1 MERRL
6 KGFIYKICIFII
18 LAFLCI
24 TILWSGT
31 TRSVFAVSA
40 DSGYDQSEVL
50 KDLEDSVIS
59 GKQFDVSDYPA
70 DDDGDLKIIAFA
82 EYCYN
87 FYTSEQD
94 NYALYFYV
102 YNPQLVEFDYDSTL
116 NTVLM
121 RVGGNAADEYI
132 DYKLIFLDMSEGG
145 DLQGRFLK
153 YKIELSADEKSA
165 ILQKLDHSSRIYEL
179 LELELRHADGYL
191 AEAYDISTRYTY
203 TGFAAGYGEDAEG
216 DSTLS
221 CSVSGDVASISPE
234 VHHTFY
240 RAEGSNGTTTYTQ
253 DTLYSVYFSVPDELF
268 GEYGELIEI
277 RASWLKAMTQWAFVT
292 GNSQFYDFVGQYMG
306 LNMSD
311 GENII
316 FPMEGANL
324 ADLTDYRIYAQDY
337 DKQAVFDYGKYGSR
351 DFSIS
356 GYAEYDGWFSG
367 LYYAGADTDS
377 ADDYV
382 VSSEVLLQSM
392 EKYHDEY
399 DMREDYE
406 VDDYI
411 FSTPYGGE
419 YLVVNG
425 VEYPYSKALFESWDS
440 EETTADISADS
451 ELPSLTSVTLGK
463 NFWESLFGGYHE
475 VSSTEFDGIKAIDI
489 ITEDSFEST
498 PALTCENLF
507 IDTADYEDFAD
518 FYETAEAKG
527 ETVILLRF
535 DVGEY
540 SALETVLGTTND
552 SQLITPNIDIISTN
566 GRIFKQNV
574 YLNFDVI
581 HLKFLLGDTVTT
593 IGVIMDPITVIGDS
607 TPAIDTSPDLRL
619 DWWKTVLAVIALLFL
634 IILLWPILPYI
645 IKMIVAIIT
654 LPFKA
659 IAALY
664 RAIKNRGKDSSEAE
678 KPKNAKKIR
687 GDK

>member
-6 KGFIYKICIFII
+6 KSFTYKICIFII
-18 LAFLCI
+18 FAFLCI
-24 TILWSGT
+24 SILWGVFA
-31 TRSVFAVSA
+31 RSVFADSME
-40 DSGYDQSEVL
+40 SGYDQSKVL

-59 GKQFDVSDYPA
+59 GKQFEVSDYPA
-70 DDDGDLKIIAFA
+70 DDDGDLKILAFA

-94 NYALYFYV
+94 DYGLYFYV
-102 YNPQLVEFDYDSTL
+102 YNPQLIEFDYSSAL
-116 NTVLM
+116 NTVSM
-121 RVGGNAADEYI
+121 RIGGNTADGYA
-132 DYKLIFLDMSEGG
+132 DYDLTFLDMSAGG

-153 YKIELSADEKSA
+153 YKIALSDEEKSA
-165 ILQKLDHSSRIYEL
+165 VLNKLDHSSRVYEISEF
-179 LELELRHADGYL
+179 ELKLFGGSSA
-191 AEAYDISTRYTY
+191 AYDVSAKYTY
-203 TGFAAGYGEDAEG
+203 TGFAKGYGEDKEG
-216 DSTLS
+216 DSTLN

-277 RASWLKAMTQWAFVT
+277 RASWLKAMTQWAFLT
-292 GNSQFYDFVGQYMG
+292 GNRQFYDFVGQYMG

-316 FPMEGANL
+316 FPLEGAAL
-324 ADLTDYRIYAQDY
+324 SDLTDYRIYAQDY

-351 DFSIS
+351 DFYIP

-367 LYYAGADTDS
+367 LFYAGEDTDS

-419 YLVVNG
+419 YLEVNG

-440 EETTADISADS
+440 EETIADISADS

-475 VSSTEFDGIKAIDI
+475 VSSTEFDGIKAIEI

-552 SQLITPNIDIISTN
+552 NQLITPNIDIISTN

-607 TPAIDTSPDLRL
+607 TPAIDTSPDSRL
-619 DWWKTVLAVIALLFL
+619 DWWKTVLAVIALFVL

-645 IKMIVAIIT
+645 IKMLVAIIT

-664 RAIKNRGKDSSEAE
+664 KAIKNRGKDSSEAE
-678 KPKNAKKIR
+678 KPKNVKNKR
-687 GDK
+687 

>member
-6 KGFIYKICIFII
+6 KSFTYKICIFII
-18 LAFLCI
+18 FAFLCI
-24 TILWSGT
+24 SILWGVFA
-31 TRSVFAVSA
+31 RSVFADSME
-40 DSGYDQSEVL
+40 SGYDQSKVL

-59 GKQFDVSDYPA
+59 GKQFEVSDYPA
-70 DDDGDLKIIAFA
+70 DDDGDLKILAFA

-94 NYALYFYV
+94 DYRLYLYV
-102 YNPQLVEFDYDSTL
+102 YNPQLIEFDYASTL
-116 NTVLM
+116 NTVSM
-121 RVGGNAADEYI
+121 RIGGNTAD
-132 DYKLIFLDMSEGG
+132 DYADYDLMFLDMTTGG

-153 YKIELSADEKSA
+153 LKINLSADEKSA
-165 ILQKLDHSSRIYEL
+165 ILNELDHSSRVYEVT
-179 LELELRHADGYL
+179 ELELKLSGGSSA
-191 AEAYDISTRYTY
+191 AYDVSAKYTY
-203 TGFAAGYGEDAEG
+203 TGFAKGYGEDKEG
-216 DSTLS
+216 DSTLN

-292 GNSQFYDFVGQYMG
+292 GNSQFYDFAEQYMG

-311 GENII
+311 GEINT
-316 FPMEGANL
+316 FPLEVAKL
-324 ADLTDYRIYAQDY
+324 SDLTDYRIYAQDY
-337 DKQAVFDYGKYGSR
+337 NHRMVFDYGQVG
-351 DFSIS
+351 DTTVS

-367 LYYAGADTDS
+367 LFYAGTDTDS

-382 VSSEVLLQSM
+382 ISSEVLLQAM

-399 DMREDYE
+399 DMREDLE
-406 VDDYI
+406 VGDYT
-411 FSTPYGGE
+411 FSTPYGGD
-419 YLVVNG
+419 YLEVDG
-425 VEYPYSKALFESWDS
+425 KEYPYSKALFESWDD
-440 EETTADISADS
+440 EETVADISTDYD
-451 ELPSLTSVTLGK
+451 LPDLTSVTLGK
-463 NFWESLFGGYHE
+463 NFWEKLFGGYHE
-475 VSSTEFDGIKAIDI
+475 VSSTEFDDIKAIEI

-507 IDTADYEDFAD
+507 IDTSDYEDFSA
-518 FYETAEAKG
+518 FYEAAEAKG

-552 SQLITPNIDIISTN
+552 NQLITPNIDVISTN

-593 IGVIMDPITVIGDS
+593 IGVIMDPMTIISDS
-607 TPAIDTSPDLRL
+607 TPSLDTDPDSRL
-619 DWWKTVLAVIALLFL
+619 YWWKVALAIAGLLVL
-634 IILLWPILPYI
+634 IIILWPILPYI

>member
-6 KGFIYKICIFII
+6 KSFTYKICIFIVF
-18 LAFLCI
+18 AFLCI
-24 TILWSGT
+24 SILWGVFV
-31 TRSVFAVSA
+31 RSVFADSME
-40 DSGYDQSEVL
+40 SGYDQSKVL

-59 GKQFDVSDYPA
+59 GKQFEVSDYPA
-70 DDDGDLKIIAFA
+70 DDDGDLKILAFA

-94 NYALYFYV
+94 DYGLYFYV
-102 YNPQLVEFDYDSTL
+102 YNPQLIEFDYSSAL
-116 NTVLM
+116 NTVSM
-121 RVGGNAADEYI
+121 RIGGNTADGYA
-132 DYKLIFLDMSEGG
+132 DYDLTFLDMSAGG

-153 YKIELSADEKSA
+153 YKIALSDEEKSA
-165 ILQKLDHSSRIYEL
+165 VLNKLDHSSRVYEIS
-179 LELELRHADGYL
+179 ELELKLFGGSSA
-191 AEAYDISTRYTY
+191 AYDVSAKYTY
-203 TGFAAGYGEDAEG
+203 TGFAKGYGEDKEG
-216 DSTLS
+216 DSTLN

-292 GNSQFYDFVGQYMG
+292 GNSQFYDFAEQYMG

-311 GENII
+311 GEINT
-316 FPMEGANL
+316 FPLEVAKL
-324 ADLTDYRIYAQDY
+324 SDLTDYRIYAQDY
-337 DKQAVFDYGKYGSR
+337 NHRMVFDYGQVG
-351 DFSIS
+351 DTTVS

-367 LYYAGADTDS
+367 LFYAGTDTDS

-382 VSSEVLLQSM
+382 ISSEVLLQAM

-399 DMREDYE
+399 DMREDLE
-406 VDDYI
+406 VGDYT
-411 FSTPYGGE
+411 FSTPYGGD
-419 YLVVNG
+419 YLEVDG
-425 VEYPYSKALFESWDS
+425 KEYPYSKALFESWDD
-440 EETTADISADS
+440 EETVADISTDYD
-451 ELPSLTSVTLGK
+451 LPDLTSVTLGK
-463 NFWESLFGGYHE
+463 NFWEKLFGGYHE
-475 VSSTEFDGIKAIDI
+475 VSSTEFDDIKAIEI

-507 IDTADYEDFAD
+507 IDTSDYEDFSA
-518 FYETAEAKG
+518 FYEAAEAKG

-552 SQLITPNIDIISTN
+552 NQLITPNIDVISTN

-593 IGVIMDPITVIGDS
+593 IGVIMDPMTIISDS
-607 TPAIDTSPDLRL
+607 TPSLDSDPDSRL
-619 DWWKTVLAVIALLFL
+619 YWWKVALAVAGLFVL
-634 IILLWPILPYI
+634 IIILWPVLPYI

-654 LPFKA
+654 LPFNA

-664 RAIKNRGKDSSEAE
+664 KAIKNRGKDSSEAE
-678 KPKNAKKIR
+678 KPKNVKNKR
-687 GDK
+687 

>member
-6 KGFIYKICIFII
+6 KSFTYKICIFII
-18 LAFLCI
+18 FAFLCI
-24 TILWSGT
+24 SILWGVFA
-31 TRSVFAVSA
+31 RSVFADSME
-40 DSGYDQSEVL
+40 SGYDQSKVL

-59 GKQFDVSDYPA
+59 GKQFEVSDYPA
-70 DDDGDLKIIAFA
+70 DDDGDLKILAFA

-94 NYALYFYV
+94 DYRLYLYV
-102 YNPQLVEFDYDSTL
+102 YNPQLIEFDYASTL
-116 NTVLM
+116 NTVSM
-121 RVGGNAADEYI
+121 RIGGNTAD
-132 DYKLIFLDMSEGG
+132 DYADYDLMFLDMTTGG

-153 YKIELSADEKSA
+153 LKINLSADEKSA
-165 ILQKLDHSSRIYEL
+165 ILNELDHSSRVYEVT
-179 LELELRHADGYL
+179 ELELKLSGGSSA
-191 AEAYDISTRYTY
+191 AYDVSAKYTY
-203 TGFAAGYGEDAEG
+203 TGFAKGYGEDKEG
-216 DSTLS
+216 DSTLN

-292 GNSQFYDFVGQYMG
+292 GNSQFYDFAEQYMG

-311 GENII
+311 GEINT
-316 FPMEGANL
+316 FPLEVAKL
-324 ADLTDYRIYAQDY
+324 SDLTDYRIYAQDY
-337 DKQAVFDYGKYGSR
+337 NHRMVFDYGQVG
-351 DFSIS
+351 DTTVS

-367 LYYAGADTDS
+367 LFYAGTDTDS

-382 VSSEVLLQSM
+382 ISSEVLLQAM

-399 DMREDYE
+399 DMREDLE
-406 VDDYI
+406 VGDYT
-411 FSTPYGGE
+411 FSTPYGGD
-419 YLVVNG
+419 YLEVDG
-425 VEYPYSKALFESWDS
+425 KEYPYSKALFESWDD
-440 EETTADISADS
+440 EETVADISTDYD
-451 ELPSLTSVTLGK
+451 LPDLTSVTLGK
-463 NFWESLFGGYHE
+463 NFWEKLFGGYHE
-475 VSSTEFDGIKAIDI
+475 VSSTEFDDIKAIEI

-507 IDTADYEDFAD
+507 IDTSDYEDFSA
-518 FYETAEAKG
+518 FYEAAEAKG

-552 SQLITPNIDIISTN
+552 NQLITPNIDVISTN

-593 IGVIMDPITVIGDS
+593 IGVIMDPMTIISDS
-607 TPAIDTSPDLRL
+607 TPSLDTDPDSRL
-619 DWWKTVLAVIALLFL
+619 YWWKVALAVAGLFVL
-634 IILLWPILPYI
+634 IIILWPVLPYI

-654 LPFKA
+654 LPFNA

-664 RAIKNRGKDSSEAE
+664 KAIKNRGKDSSEAE
-678 KPKNAKKIR
+678 KPKNVKNKR
-687 GDK
+687 